1 MHNKI
6 YSVIFSLGVFLT
18 VFTPSTFGQLSAFT
32 NFQNQ
37 FMAFENGMIRR
48 VDYLVPTKFGV
59 GRNAIAFIDNSR
71 NFKIYS
77 KGGVTQ
83 INSGLTNAFQV
94 TDNLITYQNATA
106 LSVWERGQITPL
118 SRMCNQFYTGD
129 SLVVFFE
136 GVQKEYRA
144 YYNFKIYPIEGFL
157 AGATANMFKEDNN
170 ISSEMNVAN
179 GQLSSIQ
186 ASDNIAA
193 YINFANQFRIFF
205 RGKIHA
211 QEEYLISNFGV
222 GRNTVAYVDANQ
234 QFKVFHNGT
243 THELDNFPP
252 ILYAVGDDLIAYV
265 GYDGY
270 FKIFH
275 DGQLHT
281 IGYFDPEFVVKDN
294 IVAFKDATGYFCAF
308 YKGKVTQLENY
319 YPSNFTVAYN
329 SVAYVN
335 RANVL
340 RLFSEGI
347 LYDVTNAD
355 VSDWRLDYDVIQYRF
370 GGNMY
375 KVFYKGN
382 TY

>member
-1 MHNKI
+1 MFNK
-6 YSVIFSLGVFLT
+6 FSLILLSLSFCLIG
-18 VFTPSTFGQLSAFT
+18 SNHMSFGQLSAFT

-48 VDYLVPTKFGV
+48 IDYLVPIKFGV
-59 GRNAIAFIDNSR
+59 GRNAIAFMDNSR

-83 INSGLTNAFQV
+83 INAGLTNAFQV

-106 LSVWERGQITPL
+106 LSVWDRGQIQSL

-129 SLVVFFE
+129 SLVIFFE
-136 GVQKEYRA
+136 GVQKEFRA
-144 YYNFKIYPIEGFL
+144 YYNFQVYPIEGFL
-157 AGATANMFKEDNN
+157 AGATANMFNEDNN
-170 ISSEMNVAN
+170 ISSEMNVAS

-193 YINFANQFRIFF
+193 YVNFANQFRIFYH
-205 RGKIHA
+205 GKIIA
-211 QEEYLISNFGV
+211 QDDYLISNFGV

-234 QFKVFHNGT
+234 QFKVFHKGIT
-243 THELDNFPP
+243 QELDNFPP
-252 ILYAVGDDLIAYV
+252 NIYAVGDDLVAFV

-275 DGQLHT
+275 DGQLYT

-294 IVAFKDATGYFCAF
+294 VVAFKDATGYFSAF

-319 YPSNFTVAYN
+319 YPSNFKAAYN
-329 SVAYVN
+329 SIAYVN

-340 RLFSEGI
+340 RLFSEGNI
-347 LYDVTNAD
+347 YDVTNAE
-355 VSDWRLDYDVIQYRF
+355 VADWRLDYDVIQYRF
-370 GGNMY
+370 GGNMF
-375 KVFYKGN
+375 KVFYKGT